1 VEAVFVDGTGRQHG
15 FTLVELLSVVLVLGV
30 LAGLAIP
37 AMLRQIDVARV
48 AVVEADLRNAAAAQA
63 SLSIT
68 TGSPANALVDLFDQ
82 GFRPSADV
90 TFTNDG
96 QFTTH
101 PSGMCMQAEHSRLP
115 GRSWAFA
122 ADGGANPS
130 EGVC

>member
-1 VEAVFVDGTGRQHG
+1 VDRWRNEDA
-15 FTLVELLSVVLVLGV
+15 FTLIELLTTVLILGV
-30 LAGLAIP
+30 LAGFAIP
-37 AMLRQIDVARV
+37 AVLRQADLARV
-48 AVVEADLRNAAAAQA
+48 AIVETDLRNAAAAQA

-68 TGSPANALVDLFDQ
+68 TGSPADGLADLLDQ

-96 QFTTH
+96 QFTAH

-115 GRSWAFA
+115 GHSWAFA

>member
-1 VEAVFVDGTGRQHG
+1 VDGSPSQHG
-15 FTLVELLSVVLVLGV
+15 FTLVELLTVVLIVGV
-30 LAGLAIP
+30 LAGLAVP

-48 AVVEADLRNAAAAQA
+48 AVVETDLRNAAAAQA

-68 TGSPANALVDLFDQ
+68 TGTPADGLADLLDQ

-90 TFTNDG
+90 TFSNDG

-101 PSGMCMQAEHSRLP
+101 PSGMCMQAEHDRLP